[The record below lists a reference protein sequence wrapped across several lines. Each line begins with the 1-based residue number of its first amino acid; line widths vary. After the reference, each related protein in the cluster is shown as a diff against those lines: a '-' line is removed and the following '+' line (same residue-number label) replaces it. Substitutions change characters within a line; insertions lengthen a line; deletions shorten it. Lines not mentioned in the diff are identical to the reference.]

1 MGPGSMCIM
10 LGAIL
15 STFTLILENKNF
27 MFALAKARAENLG
40 INEGYQIFIVLYGVM
55 KPQEWLTGI
64 LPLPGTYLW

>member
-1 MGPGSMCIM
+1 
-10 LGAIL
+10 
-15 STFTLILENKNF
+15 

>member
-1 MGPGSMCIM
+1 MGAWGSSI
-10 LGAIL
+10 GP
-15 STFTLILENKNF
+15 SSVPQSF

-64 LPLPGTYLW
+64 LPLSGT

>member
-1 MGPGSMCIM
+1 MGSQGS
-10 LGAIL
+10 
-15 STFTLILENKNF
+15 STGPTSGPQNF

-64 LPLPGTYLW
+64 LPLSGT